1 MGKVFFLCRR
11 TQSSL
16 EIQPNKMDAIR
27 QDLPPEGG
35 YRPINFKR
43 IPAQQLMRGRT
54 LFAGFISLNGLAMY
68 YYFAQARP
76 RIIRLE
82 VEKNSARLA
91 CLPLLCAEKDRA
103 HLLQIRKNR
112 DNEEKIMENI
122 PGWEVGKWRGE
133 KVFKTLGEEEWV
145 DQTLTEFYGNSPSIN
160 RALRKLERQNPQRC
174 VD

>member
-1 MGKVFFLCRR
+1 MVWLCTITSLKPDRGSSVWKWRR
-11 TQSSL
+11 TA
-16 EIQPNKMDAIR
+16 PDWRACR
-27 QDLPPEGG
+27 CCVP
-35 YRPINFKR
+35 KR
-43 IPAQQLMRGRT
+43 TERKLARC
-54 LFAGFISLNGLAMY
+54 LFNHAKRMFITIVLS
-68 YYFAQARP
+68 FR
-76 RIIRLE
+76 
-82 VEKNSARLA
+82 
-91 CLPLLCAEKDRA
+91 

-122 PGWEVGKWRGE
+122 PGWEVIVELSSVYCYIRQSFLSLSFQVGKWRGE